1 MVCGYQCYNPL
12 EKVSG
17 FNDVLFPSFKGFKC
31 VTQFIT
37 LFQKSR
43 KNQNKIEPVE
53 RFYLHYRML
62 IRRFNGPF
70 SESNI
75 L

>member
-1 MVCGYQCYNPL
+1 MWAPVLQSFK
-12 EKVSG
+12 KVSG
-17 FNDVLFPSFKGFKC
+17 FNDVLFPSFKRFKC

-53 RFYLHYRML
+53 SFICIIGCL
-62 IRRFNGPF
+62 
-70 SESNI
+70 
-75 L
+75 